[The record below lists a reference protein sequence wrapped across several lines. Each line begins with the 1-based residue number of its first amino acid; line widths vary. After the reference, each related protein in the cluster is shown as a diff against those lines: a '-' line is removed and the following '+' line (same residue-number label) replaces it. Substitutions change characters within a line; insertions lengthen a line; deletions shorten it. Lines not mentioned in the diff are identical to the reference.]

1 MFNQRE
7 AIRLEEL
14 RLTGGKTSIGRRQSR
29 SRAAN
34 RTCRPLVLNIAS
46 PDCLGVLSKNASPR
60 IASRTHIKSR
70 SLVKGGGKM
79 RRFLTVLVTVA
90 FVVPWG
96 WWEAPKR
103 PPIRRLRA
111 TMAPRWSLFSRWA

>member
-1 MFNQRE
+1 MAAYAGPAEMVPTEVGILEPLQIRRSGRAVPPGPSGLASYMFIQRE

-46 PDCLGVLSKNASPR
+46 ADCLGVLSKNASPR

-70 SLVKGGGKM
+70 SLVKGGAK
-79 RRFLTVLVTVA
+79 
-90 FVVPWG
+90 
-96 WWEAPKR
+96 
-103 PPIRRLRA
+103 
-111 TMAPRWSLFSRWA
+111 

>member
-1 MFNQRE
+1 VPAEMVPTEVGILEPLQIRRSGRRCRRVRPSGVASYMFNQRE

-14 RLTGGKTSIGRRQSR
+14 RLTGGKTSIDRRQSM

-60 IASRTHIKSR
+60 IEVFSAR
-70 SLVKGGGKM
+70 VNP
-79 RRFLTVLVTVA
+79 A
-90 FVVPWG
+90 F
-96 WWEAPKR
+96 
-103 PPIRRLRA
+103 
-111 TMAPRWSLFSRWA
+111 TS